1 MWAYLRQYFATT
13 SSAHAKSRHRLWR
26 VVLISALIQL
36 SLVLIAW
43 YSWRTHRLSS
53 TPTVSLET
61 TLPETLESNLTAAQ
75 TPVPLAKNTI
85 KDTERKGAQPLTM
98 PKPAT
103 PSKSASPQV
112 EKDAVSDT
120 RALKSSSSTASGA
133 DLWSLPI
140 PLQKLSYSAH
150 ISNGGLQQDLQTA
163 QLLVTALGE
172 QRYEVVLSN
181 KQLGTRNGNIG
192 FHSVFIASED
202 GTQPTDIGGG
212 AYLKT
217 PERPKGFALGAL
229 KLNPSI
235 NHSAQLRAYTHF
247 LDRASLIIYIQGA
260 LMDQRIQPPQQLQLP
275 IYGVGGVQMQTVRI
289 DTDNPSASPCRRCV
303 RAFAS
308 GDFGEVKQWSVWY
321 DGARNWQP
329 VFMQMRLGKSA
340 EWVLTLSLNS

>member
-1 MWAYLRQYFATT
+1 M
-13 SSAHAKSRHRLWR
+13 
-26 VVLISALIQL
+26 
-36 SLVLIAW
+36 
-43 YSWRTHRLSS
+43 
-53 TPTVSLET
+53 
-61 TLPETLESNLTAAQ
+61 
-75 TPVPLAKNTI
+75 
-85 KDTERKGAQPLTM
+85 
-98 PKPAT
+98 
-103 PSKSASPQV
+103 
-112 EKDAVSDT
+112 
-120 RALKSSSSTASGA
+120 
-133 DLWSLPI
+133 
-140 PLQKLSYSAH
+140 
-150 ISNGGLQQDLQTA
+150 QQDLQAA
-163 QLLVTALGE
+163 QLSVTALGE

-192 FHSVFIASED
+192 FHSVFIASEH
-202 GTQPTDIGGG
+202 GTQPTGIGGG

-217 PERPKGFALGAL
+217 PEHPKGFALGAL

-289 DTDNPSASPCRRCV
+289 ATDNPSASPCRRCV